1 MVVKHIHYEMHKR
14 IMYGIIPNM
23 KYRDGGGISE
33 VIIDT
38 SVLQEMFENVIQS
51 HYVNEETYLWIFQ
64 TYHCVPW

>member
-1 MVVKHIHYEMHKR
+1 M
-14 IMYGIIPNM
+14 
-23 KYRDGGGISE
+23 GGGISE

-51 HYVNEETYLWIFQ
+51 HYANEETYLWIFQ